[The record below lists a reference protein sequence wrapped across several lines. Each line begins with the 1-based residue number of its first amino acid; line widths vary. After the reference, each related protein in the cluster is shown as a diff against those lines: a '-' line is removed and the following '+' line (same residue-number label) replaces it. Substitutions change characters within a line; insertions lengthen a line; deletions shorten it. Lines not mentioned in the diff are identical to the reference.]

1 MTKDV
6 TISIRGM
13 QFLEGAGEDNIET
26 VQHGEYYQKNGSH
39 YLLYE
44 EYEEGYHEPVKN
56 LLRYKEGE
64 VALTKRGLLNVHMV
78 FAEGKKNL
86 SQYQTPYGTIL
97 MGMDTNRITFQE
109 QEHAL
114 FLDVEYTLEA
124 NYQYVAD
131 CHIAIEV
138 RDRDGERIDLF
149 DETLGEAEGNL
160 GS

>member
-6 TISIRGM
+6 TISIRGI
-13 QFLEGAGEDNIET
+13 QFAEGNGDDSIET
-26 VQHGEYYQKNGSH
+26 VQQGEYFFKNEGH
-39 YLLYE
+39 YLLYD

-56 LLRYKEGE
+56 MLRFKDGE
-64 VALTKRGLLNVHMV
+64 LTLTKRGLLNVQMI
-78 FAEGKKNL
+78 FAVGKKNL
-86 SQYQTPYGTIL
+86 SHYQTPYGAIL
-97 MGMDTNRITFQE
+97 MGMDTSKITFKE
-109 QEHAL
+109 QEHAI

-138 RDRDGERIDLF
+138 WDRGYQNMYLRRNAK
-149 DETLGEAEGNL
+149 EAEGNL